1 MASFNQIALN
11 FSRFK
16 NFKRILEVWEKL
28 KEYNNLDFLCFQDID
43 AESVIYCSEN
53 DFNVSVNWYLISNIQ
68 IGIVTLIISVKD
80 KVGT

>member
-1 MASFNQIALN
+1 MASFNQITLN
-11 FSRFK
+11 LSRFK

-28 KEYNNLDFLCFQDID
+28 KEYNLDFLRFQEID

-53 DFNVSVNWYLISNIQ
+53 DFNVLVNWYLISNIQ
-68 IGIVTLIISVKD
+68 IGILTSIISVKD